1 MCIIVLNHDTTTLL
15 MYVLLNDEYSKLNCQ
30 IFSVV
35 SVYICTRE
43 LVNTLCVSM
52 CAVYHM
58 LSAEQLNQWEQ
69 YEYEYYAD
77 ELTFQVHLIIYG

>member
-1 MCIIVLNHDTTTLL
+1 
-15 MYVLLNDEYSKLNCQ
+15 
-30 IFSVV
+30 
-35 SVYICTRE
+35 
-43 LVNTLCVSM
+43 M
-52 CAVYHM
+52 CAVYHL